1 MKITS
6 ASFLRAAQE
15 RKDYPQGG
23 LTEIAFAG
31 RSNVG
36 KSSAINA
43 LLGRRK
49 LVKTSKT
56 PGHTRK
62 LNFFLVNE
70 RFVFVDFPGYGFAQV
85 PLEIKRQW
93 GPMIETYLGNRKELA
108 GVVTIIDARRAPT
121 ESDMAL
127 IGYLRAHKVPFVVA
141 ATKADKLTHSQMTAM
156 QKVIREQVGEG
167 GTVVLFSATSGL
179 GRHELWKEI
188 KNLMEL
194 GRLRRG

>member
-1 MKITS
+1 MKITT

-15 RKDYPQGG
+15 KKDYPQGG

-43 LLGRRK
+43 LLGRRN

-70 RFVFVDFPGYGFAQV
+70 RFIFVDFPGYGFAAV

-93 GPMIETYLGNRKELA
+93 GPMIETYLKVRNELA

-127 IGYLRAHKVPFVVA
+127 IDYLRAHKVPFVVA
-141 ATKADKLTHSQMTAM
+141 ATKADKLTHSQMNAM
-156 QKVIREQVGEG
+156 RRDLRAHIGEDG
-167 GTVVLFSATSGL
+167 AVVLFSAMSGL
-179 GRHELWKEI
+179 GKRELWKEI

-194 GRLRRG
+194 GRARRG